1 MSWRVHLLACQRLL
15 YRLSRRMRCQAA
27 AMITLYR
34 KAARYRPR
42 SLLELQKRRK
52 AESAML
58 TTGDTQAGGLLDEWV
73 HRQ

>member
-1 MSWRVHLLACQRLL
+1 
-15 YRLSRRMRCQAA
+15 MRCQAA